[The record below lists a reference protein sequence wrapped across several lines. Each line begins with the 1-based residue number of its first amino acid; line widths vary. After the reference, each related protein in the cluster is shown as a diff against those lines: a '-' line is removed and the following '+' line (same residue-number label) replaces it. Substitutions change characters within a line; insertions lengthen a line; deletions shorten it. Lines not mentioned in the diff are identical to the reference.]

1 MGQVYINSRIL
12 DGSLDDSGRMVI
24 QRGHVFVDDGI
35 ITKIMSD
42 NVSRSKDD
50 SSFSGY
56 EVTDIGDK
64 YLLPGLI
71 NMHVHLPLN
80 GNPVKVPKFNINI
93 DFKFLFDTFMP
104 FRPVERYFARMAAK
118 NAQTAF
124 YSGITTIRTV
134 GGLLA
139 HDAEVRDNIYA
150 GKMPGP
156 RIYSAN
162 TAISVPGGHF
172 AGSIAKEATG
182 PEHAR
187 ELVREI
193 AETKPDLIKLMVTG
207 GVMDASEE
215 GIPGKLMMPPEVIRA
230 ACDEAHNLGYK
241 VAAHVEST
249 EGLRE
254 ALKNGV
260 DFIEHGADPDEE
272 CIRLFKEKKAALV
285 CTLLPFMVC
294 AGIDPKLGYCP
305 ETNVVNGTKVLY
317 GIVQCARKCL
327 QNNIPVGLGTDA
339 GCPFSPHYDLWREL
353 DLFTR
358 FTGVSNDFALH
369 TATQVNAG
377 LMEIDAYT
385 GSICEGKAADFM
397 VVENNPLDDLS
408 ALRKPLMVSMGGKT
422 VVNPKVKKHPVA
434 EREFD
439 KIREIGNEAQNRSNA
454 DVDDTATEES
464 TEQITEDSITESAE
478 DKVILRT
485 EDLCKSYG
493 KAEGKTIALDH
504 VNLEIYKGEL
514 VVILGSSGSG
524 KSTLLN
530 MLGGVDVASSG
541 KVIFNNEN
549 ICEYNDYQLTKYRK
563 DNIGFVFQSFNL
575 IQTLTVREN
584 ISMALDE
591 ENDARIDEVLEIVSL
606 PDKKDSYPS
615 QLSGGQQQ
623 RVSIARALV
632 KDAPLLLCDE
642 PTGALDYE
650 NGKNIIVKLEELSRI
665 HHKTVVIVTHT
676 KEIGEMADRVI
687 MMRNSRITDV
697 VVNEKPVPAELIEW

>member
-12 DGSLDDSGRMVI
+12 DGTLDDSGKMPVK
-24 QRGHVFVDDGI
+24 RGHVFVDDGI
-35 ITKIMSD
+35 ITKIMPD
-42 NVSRSKDD
+42 NISRLKDD
-50 SSFSGY
+50 TAFSGY
-56 EVTDIGDK
+56 EVTDVRDR

-71 NMHVHLPLN
+71 NMHVHLPLT
-80 GNPVKVPKFNINI
+80 GNPVKVPKFNI
-93 DFKFLFDTFMP
+93 DFKVLFDTFMP
-104 FRPVERYFARMAAK
+104 IRPVERYFARMAKK
-118 NAQTAF
+118 NAQTAL

-139 HDAEVRDNIYA
+139 HDAEVRDAINA
-150 GKMPGP
+150 GKIPGP

-172 AGSIAKEATG
+172 AGSIAKEATS
-182 PEHAR
+182 PQHAR

-193 AETKPDLIKLMVTG
+193 AQTKPDLIKLMVTG
-207 GVMDASEE
+207 GVMDASKE
-215 GIPGKLMMPPEVIRA
+215 GIPGKLMMPPEVISA

-260 DFIEHGADPDEE
+260 DYIEHGADPDEE

-294 AGIDPKLGYCP
+294 AKIDPKLGYCP
-305 ETNVVNGTKVLY
+305 ETNVINGTKVLN
-317 GIVQCARKCL
+317 GIAQCAKKCL

-339 GCPFSPHYDLWREL
+339 GCPFSPHYDFWREI

-358 FTGVSNDFALH
+358 YTGVSNDFALH

-377 LMEIDAYT
+377 LMGLAGLT
-385 GSICEGKAADFM
+385 GSICTGKAADFM
-397 VVENNPLDDLS
+397 VVEDNPLDDPG
-408 ALRKPLMVSMGGKT
+408 ALRNPVMVSVNGRIIM
-422 VVNPKVKKHPVA
+422 NPKVKKHPVA

-439 KIREIGNEAQNRSNA
+439 KLRETGNPSQ
-454 DVDDTATEES
+454 D
-464 TEQITEDSITESAE
+464 ESAKNE
-478 DKVILRT
+478 VILRT
-485 EDLCKSYG
+485 VDLCKTYG
-493 KAEGKTIALDH
+493 KDEGKTIALDH

-530 MLGGVDVASSG
+530 MLGGVDTASSG
-541 KVIFNNEN
+541 KVLFNNEN

-575 IQTLTVREN
+575 IQTLTVKEN
-584 ISMALDE
+584 ISMALDK
-591 ENDARIDEVLEIVSL
+591 ENDAKIDEVLEIVSL
-606 PDKKDSYPS
+606 PDKRDSYPS

-632 KDAPLLLCDE
+632 KDAALLLCDE

-687 MMRNSRITDV
+687 VMRDSRISDV
-697 VVNEKPVPAELIEW
+697 IVNEHPVSASLIEW